1 MQRFSQKIL
10 PTSFNDTWVKNN
22 IRAIGENQIQ
32 LRNFNQLQ
40 PNHSNN
46 IRAIGEN
53 EIQLRNFNQLQPNHS
68 NLVKLDNFPLYN
80 YPKIWQNFPSEQL
93 KIIRKITE
101 FDAKLKNYFLNDL
114 SSVVACNRLLCP
126 ACMAGRT

>member
-1 MQRFSQKIL
+1 MQRFSKKNL
-10 PTSFNDTWVKNN
+10 PASFNDTWVK
-22 IRAIGENQIQ
+22 
-32 LRNFNQLQ
+32 
-40 PNHSNN
+40 NN

-93 KIIRKITE
+93 KIIRKTTE
-101 FDAKLKNYFLNDL
+101 FDLKLKKYFLTDL
-114 SSVVACNRLLCP
+114 SAVAVCNRLLCP
-126 ACMAGRT
+126 ACIAGRI

>member
-10 PTSFNDTWVKNN
+10 PTSFNDTWVK
-22 IRAIGENQIQ
+22 
-32 LRNFNQLQ
+32 
-40 PNHSNN
+40 NN

-93 KIIRKITE
+93 KIIRKTTE

-126 ACMAGRT
+126 ACMAGQT

>member
-1 MQRFSQKIL
+1 MQRFSPKNL
-10 PTSFNDTWVKNN
+10 PASFNDTWVK
-22 IRAIGENQIQ
+22 
-32 LRNFNQLQ
+32 
-40 PNHSNN
+40 NN

-93 KIIRKITE
+93 KIIHKTTE
-101 FDAKLKNYFLNDL
+101 FDLKLNFFFL
-114 SSVVACNRLLCP
+114 
-126 ACMAGRT
+126 